1 MTDDQ
6 REELLDHWEE
16 AAPGWGRQAER
27 FSEAVAPVTAAM
39 RERAVLAP
47 ETRVLELAAGPG
59 DLSLAAAPHVA
70 PTKVLCSDGVQAM
83 VDVARERALEE
94 GVENL
99 EFQRLALEWI
109 DLPAASADV
118 IFCRYG
124 LMLTVDPEAALREC
138 RRVLAPG
145 GRLIAAVQGS
155 GVENP
160 WVTTP
165 MQAATDLGLLAP
177 SASPGASGP
186 GPFALAGDGQL
197 AELMSDTGF
206 FDIQVTSVS
215 FAWRYRN
222 ELDWVGEKIDHS
234 ASFAAM
240 WRGLDDERR
249 RALAARLAEMTDAFA
264 QSDGSLVVPGVALVA
279 VGDA

>member
-1 MTDDQ
+1 
-6 REELLDHWEE
+6 
-16 AAPGWGRQAER
+16 
-27 FSEAVAPVTAAM
+27 
-39 RERAVLAP
+39 
-47 ETRVLELAAGPG
+47 
-59 DLSLAAAPHVA
+59 
-70 PTKVLCSDGVQAM
+70 
-83 VDVARERALEE
+83 
-94 GVENL
+94 
-99 EFQRLALEWI
+99 
-109 DLPAASADV
+109 
-118 IFCRYG
+118 
-124 LMLTVDPEAALREC
+124 
-138 RRVLAPG
+138 
-145 GRLIAAVQGS
+145 
-155 GVENP
+155 
-160 WVTTP
+160 
-165 MQAATDLGLLAP
+165 
-177 SASPGASGP
+177 
-186 GPFALAGDGQL
+186 LAGDGQL

>member
-39 RERAVLAP
+39 LERAVLAP